1 MSPREQMELFRL
13 KMRLMA
19 ERAEME
25 KNLVFET
32 IFVAQEMNM
41 KVEEVLELD
50 AIVYNYIVQY
60 LKEKYEKR
68 EQAAYA
74 DEFSEATLG

>member
-1 MSPREQMELFRL
+1 MELFRL
-13 KMRLMA
+13 KMKMMA

-25 KNLVFET
+25 KNIVFET

-41 KVEEVLELD
+41 KIEEVLELD
-50 AIVYNYIVQY
+50 AVVYNYIVQY

-68 EQAAYA
+68 ESAYA